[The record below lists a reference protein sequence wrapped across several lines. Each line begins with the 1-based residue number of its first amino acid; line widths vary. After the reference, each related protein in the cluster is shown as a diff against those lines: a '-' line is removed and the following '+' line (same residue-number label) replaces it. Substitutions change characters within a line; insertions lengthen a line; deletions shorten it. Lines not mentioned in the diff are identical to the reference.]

1 MMKQQTFEQSIKR
14 LEEIVTN
21 LENGD
26 IPLEESIKL
35 FEEGMNL
42 AKFCMEKLNQ
52 AEKKLMKLSK
62 KEDGSFQ
69 LELIP

>member
-1 MMKQQTFEQSIKR
+1 MKQQTFEQSIKR